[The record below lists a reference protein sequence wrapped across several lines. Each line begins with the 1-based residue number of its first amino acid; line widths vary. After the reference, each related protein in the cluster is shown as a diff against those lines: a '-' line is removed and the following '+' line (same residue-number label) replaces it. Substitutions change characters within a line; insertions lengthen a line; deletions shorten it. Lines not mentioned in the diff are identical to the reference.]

1 MGVFITVEGGE
12 GCGKSTVLNLVID
25 RLKKEGFD
33 AIVTR
38 EPGGI
43 DISEQ
48 IRNVILDV
56 NNTKMDKVTEALLY
70 VAARRQHVVEKLQPL
85 LKEGKVV
92 ISDRFVDSNLVYQGV
107 SRGVGIDTVWEMNKF
122 AIEDCMPSLT
132 ILFDLDP
139 EVGQQRISANK
150 QREYNRLDQ
159 EKMDFHYKVR
169 EGYLEV
175 AKKYS
180 DRIKVVDASKT
191 IEEVVEEV
199 YNLIKSEIEKRG

>member
-85 LKEGKVV
+85 LKEGKIV

-139 EVGQQRISANK
+139 EIGQQRINANK

>member
-25 RLKKEGFD
+25 RLKNEGFD

-56 NNTKMDKVTEALLY
+56 KNTKMDKVTESLLY

-85 LKEGKVV
+85 LSEGKIV

-139 EVGQQRISANK
+139 DIGQQRISANK
-150 QREYNRLDQ
+150 QREFNRLDQ

-191 IEEVVEEV
+191 IEEVVEDV

>member
-12 GCGKSTVLNLVID
+12 GCGKSTVLSIVIE
-25 RLKKEGFD
+25 RLKQEGYD
-33 AIVTR
+33 ALVTR

-48 IRNVILDV
+48 IRSVILDV

-85 LKEGKVV
+85 LSEGKVI
-92 ISDRFVDSNLVYQGV
+92 ISDRFVDSNLVYQGYT
-107 SRGVGIDTVWEMNKF
+107 RGVGIDTVWEMNKY
-122 AIEDCMPSLT
+122 AIGDCMPSLT

-139 EVGQQRISANK
+139 KIGQERISANK
-150 QREYNRLDQ
+150 NREFNRLDK
-159 EKMDFHYKVR
+159 EKLDFHYKIR
-169 EGYLEV
+169 EGYLKV
-175 AKKYS
+175 AEKYN

-191 IEEVVEEV
+191 IEEVSEVV
-199 YNLIKSEIEKRG
+199 YNLIKDEIKKRG

>member
-12 GCGKSTVLNLVID
+12 GCGKSTVLNRVID
-25 RLKKEGFD
+25 RLNKEGVD

-43 DISEQ
+43 DIAEQ

-70 VAARRQHVVEKLQPL
+70 VAARRQHVVEKLKPL
-85 LKEGKVV
+85 LNEGKVIV
-92 ISDRFVDSNLVYQGV
+92 SDRFVDSNLVYQGYT
-107 SRGVGIDTVWEMNKF
+107 RGVGIDTVWEMNKY

-139 EVGQQRISANK
+139 KIGQERISANK
-150 QREYNRLDQ
+150 NREFNRLDK
-159 EKMDFHYKVR
+159 EKMDFHYKIR

-175 AKKYS
+175 ARKYS
-180 DRIKVVDASKT
+180 DRIKVVDASRT
-191 IEEVVEEV
+191 IEEVEEEV
-199 YNLIKSEIEKRG
+199 YNLIKEEIKRRG